1 MFIFALSMPT
11 PCRYTWIVSLLT
23 KKWRASDFGQL
34 IIGWDTT

>member
-23 KKWRASDFGQL
+23 KNGGHLTLVS
-34 IIGWDTT
+34 